1 MKSMTGYGKGITA
14 NELVEITAEVR
25 SLNSKALKVRFS
37 IPRLFNPL
45 INQLNSLISTYVKR
59 GDLELH
65 VKYRT
70 SPDFQV
76 PVSVNYSE
84 GLAYIR
90 AAERL
95 GALSGKEITVSLK
108 DLLSIPEVF
117 QKEEI
122 DVEPFKEPLLE
133 AVEKALLELDSARK
147 SEGEKLKA
155 FFEEHLSVI
164 EETVG
169 ELEKSVSEIE
179 RKLFE
184 KLKEKVKKLL
194 EGEEIP
200 EEFEKRV
207 ELEVALLAEKQD
219 VSEEIS
225 RLKAH
230 VKRFREI
237 MEIEN
242 EPIGKTLD
250 FLCQEMH
257 REINTLGNKVKEIDI
272 TEPVLRVKTEIA
284 RIKEQ
289 VQNVE

>member
-1 MKSMTGYGKGITA
+1 MTGYGKGTAA
-14 NELVEITAEVR
+14 NEFAEITAEVR

-45 INQLNSLISTYVKR
+45 INQLNSLISSYVKR

-76 PVSVNYSE
+76 PVNVNYSE
-84 GLAYIR
+84 GLAYIK

-133 AVEKALLELDSARK
+133 AVEKALIELDSARR

-164 EETVG
+164 EETVE
-169 ELEKSVSEIE
+169 ELEKSVSKIE

-230 VKRFREI
+230 IKRFREI

-257 REINTLGNKVKEIDI
+257 REINTLGNKVKEIDV

>member
-1 MKSMTGYGKGITA
+1 MKSMTGYGKGTAA
-14 NELVEITAEVR
+14 NEFAEVTAEVR

-45 INQLNSLISTYVKR
+45 LNRINSLVSSFVKR

-65 VKYRT
+65 VKYRL
-70 SPDFQV
+70 SPNLQV
-76 PVSVNYSE
+76 AVSVNYGEALS
-84 GLAYIR
+84 YIK
-90 AAERL
+90 AVERI
-95 GALSGKEITVSLK
+95 GALSGKRISVSLK
-108 DLLSIPEVF
+108 DLLSISEIF
-117 QKEEI
+117 QKEEL
-122 DVEPFKEPLLE
+122 DVEPFREPLL
-133 AVEKALLELDSARK
+133 KALEEALKELDEARK

-155 FFEEHLSVI
+155 FFTEHLNVI
-164 EETVG
+164 ENTLKD
-169 ELEKSVSEIE
+169 LEENISTIE
-179 RKLFE
+179 ENLFK
-184 KLKEKVKKLL
+184 KLKEKVQKLL
-194 EGEEIP
+194 EGEVP

-219 VSEEIS
+219 VSEELS

-230 VKRFREI
+230 INRFREI

-242 EPIGKTLD
+242 EPVGKTLD

-257 REINTLGNKVKEIDI
+257 REINTLGNKIKEIDI
-272 TEPVLRVKTEIA
+272 TEPVLKIKTEIA

>member
-1 MKSMTGYGKGITA
+1 MTGYGKGTA
-14 NELVEITAEVR
+14 GNNLVEVTAEVK

-45 INQLNSLISTYVKR
+45 INQLNGLVSSYVKR
-59 GDLELH
+59 GDVELH

-76 PVSVNYSE
+76 PVSVNYQEALS
-84 GLAYIR
+84 YIR

-95 GALSGKEITVSLK
+95 GALSRREISISLK

-117 QKEEI
+117 QKEEL
-122 DVEPFKEPLLE
+122 DVEPFKEPLLD
-133 AVEKALLELDSARK
+133 AVEKALIELDSARR

-155 FFEEHLSVI
+155 FFEEHLSTI
-164 EETVG
+164 EKTVE
-169 ELEKSVSEIE
+169 ELEKSISEIE

-194 EGEEIP
+194 EEEESP
-200 EEFEKRV
+200 EEFEKRI

-230 VKRFREI
+230 IKRFREI

-257 REINTLGNKVKEIDI
+257 REINTLGNKIKEIDI
-272 TEPVLRVKTEIA
+272 TEPVLKIKTEIT

>member
-1 MKSMTGYGKGITA
+1 MTGYGKGIAA
-14 NELVEITAEVR
+14 NEFAEITAEVR

-45 INQLNSLISTYVKR
+45 INQLNSLISSYVKR

-76 PVSVNYSE
+76 PVNVNYSE
-84 GLAYIR
+84 GLAYIK

-122 DVEPFKEPLLE
+122 DLDPFKEPLLQ
-133 AVEKALLELDSARK
+133 AVEKALIELDSARR

-164 EETVG
+164 EETVE

-184 KLKEKVKKLL
+184 KLREKVKKLL

-230 VKRFREI
+230 IRRFREI
-237 MEIEN
+237 MEKED

-272 TEPVLRVKTEIA
+272 TEPVLKVKTEIA